1 MAAAAAEGDPRGGL
15 TGLRLRPELLG
26 TRGVLG
32 TRGGPLVGVTLLA
45 DGRLAAAAGGERAE
59 EVVVGR
65 AGVEPG
71 VEAVR
76 VGGAL
81 EAAARA
87 AASWVRGR
95 EAEAEE
101 PRLTEGGGGR
111 SGGVAKGGGG
121 VAKLG
126 DAEGGRAP
134 ARAGAW
140 AAEVGRQVGTPQGPP
155 AARGIPRDETRSG
168 RRDACAWEGG
178 PAAAA
183 EPASCWRA
191 GGPGGGRLGC
201 GEGCGE
207 GCGGAT
213 TWSMKD
219 CMRARMKGS
228 RRIWLRWGRPA
239 GSLESMSPTSLRR
252 LGLGLGLGLGLMLG
266 LELGSGSGLGLG

>member
-101 PRLTEGGGGR
+101 PRLTESGGGR
-111 SGGVAKGGGG
+111 SGGVAKGGG
-121 VAKLG
+121 VAAKAAA

-140 AAEVGRQVGTPQGPP
+140 AAEVGLQVGTPQAPP
-155 AARGIPRDETRSG
+155 AARGMPRDEARSG

-219 CMRARMKGS
+219 CMRARMNGN

-239 GSLESMSPTSLRR
+239 GSFESMSPTSLRR
-252 LGLGLGLGLGLMLG
+252 LGSVVRVRVRVRVG
-266 LELGSGSGLGLG
+266 